1 MEKIIL
7 IIVVILIVLKICIA
21 IFKAIGVIGC
31 IALVSAIVIALTILY
46 RYFDKLSKRKSIYE
60 IANEEITHIINDY
73 KGSDR
78 FFERNLEMNLDEEL
92 LFIYN
97 IQQFLKSKKQDST
110 FKFLNDEITFNMVNK
125 SEERAEL
132 LVNSKHNYT
141 HAKRY
146 PVSIKKI
153 DE

>member
-7 IIVVILIVLKICIA
+7 IIVVILIVLKVCIA
-21 IFKAIGVIGC
+21 IFRAIGVIGC
-31 IALVSAIVIALTILY
+31 IALVLAIVIALNMLY
-46 RYFDKLSKRKSIYE
+46 RYLKKLSERESIYE

-73 KGSDR
+73 KESDR
-78 FFERNLEMNLDEEL
+78 FFERNLKMNLDEEL

-110 FKFLNDEITFNMVNK
+110 FKFLNDEITLNMVNR
-125 SEERAEL
+125 SEESAEI

-153 DE
+153 DK